1 MVAQE
6 NQNNKFLKKYM
17 KNNQIIKGLE
27 FYKINLNKNL
37 TINDDL

>member
-17 KNNQIIKGLE
+17 KNNQIIKRLE
-27 FYKINLNKNL
+27 FYKINLNKDL